1 LDKSGVFVSFIM
13 PHHGRDA
20 LLIET
25 IQSIQ
30 ALDGMGETIS
40 AEAIVVTR
48 DIDFNK
54 HQILTQLCG
63 LGVEV
68 PVKIIN
74 ITQDKT
80 ISHARNHGAS
90 MATGEY
96 LAFVDSDVR
105 LSTNWVAEMVSSLQ
119 PGVVLASA
127 VQVPDRERCM
137 NDVIRS
143 AMSAAN
149 VGDDVESLPGA
160 NLFMRRSVF
169 EHSDKFP
176 EHLQTCE
183 DSWFTHSLL
192 DKGKLVLTDQTGF
205 VHLGEDL
212 TLGNLFKKEIWRGK
226 SNIDLLFSG
235 DISASDLPGVIV
247 PFILLLSPLF
257 LVITCTLGYLSCTL
271 YTMLFALL
279 PCVMYALRL
288 KLRSGVKLG
297 LHKLVTFYLIYFFAR
312 GVGMVQRLSERNGL
326 PLHVGAR
333 PR

>member
-1 LDKSGVFVSFIM
+1 M

-30 ALDGMGETIS
+30 ALDGMGQAVS
-40 AEAIVVTR
+40 AEVIVVTR

-54 HQILTQLCG
+54 HQILTELCG

-68 PVKIIN
+68 PVRIIN

-90 MATGEY
+90 LATGEY
-96 LAFVDSDVR
+96 LAFIDSDVR
-105 LSTNWVAEMVSSLQ
+105 LSADWVTTMVASLHS
-119 PGVVLASA
+119 GVVLASA
-127 VQVPDRERCM
+127 VQIPDRERRM

-149 VGDDVESLPGA
+149 VGDDVQSLPGA

-169 EHSDKFP
+169 EHSQKFP

-212 TLGNLFKKEIWRGK
+212 TLGSLFKKEIWRGK
-226 SNIDLLFSG
+226 SNIDLLFGG
-235 DISASDLPGVIV
+235 DISLSDLPGVIA
-247 PFILLLSPLF
+247 PFILLLSPV
-257 LVITCTLGYLSCTL
+257 LVVLTCTLGYTRCTL
-271 YTMLFALL
+271 YTLLLALL
-279 PCVMYALRL
+279 PCVLYALRL
-288 KLRSGVKLG
+288 KFRSGIKLG
-297 LHKLVTFYLIYFFAR
+297 LHKLVTFYIIYFFAR
-312 GVGMVQRLSERNGL
+312 GVGMLQRLSERNGL